1 MTSRSRYMV
10 VFLLVGIVL
19 SAIGVIYS
27 KHTARQLFA
36 ELQILQQR
44 RDELH
49 AEWTQLLLEQGTWAT
64 NARVERF
71 ARERLNMWMPPTG
84 EIEVLR
90 IKSH

>member
-1 MTSRSRYMV
+1 MTTKKAFYTV
-10 VFLLVGIVL
+10 VLLLMGIVS

-27 KHTARQLFA
+27 KHTARQLLS
-36 ELQILQQR
+36 ELQTLQQH

-90 IKSH
+90 